1 MARSNRW
8 LIAGSLVASTLAGS
22 SAQACWL
29 TGCCGGA
36 PKTTTFYAPVA
47 PVVPAVPNPCNT
59 CAPVNPCAT
68 TGCNTCAAP
77 TLAAAPTTFA
87 QPTTALM
94 PVTPVTAY
102 RPGLFGG
109 LFSGSSTQPIAT
121 TLPYTAGYAPA
132 APYTVGYTP
141 LAAPAWTTAPYTS
154 YRPVAVAPVS
164 YAVPAAPVT
173 VQYAPQPVAQATY
186 YAPSTTTTV
195 PTTTYMPTTTATP
208 APVTTSAP
216 GCNCHSST
224 TVPST
229 SGQYWTPNTNGAV
242 VSSAPVSNGTIT
254 SGTITNGTTS
264 SGAVMTSGSTTTFG
278 NSNLGSQGV
287 IQQSAPQQAPANTDN
302 NVKPIE
308 DPIKKSSTTTPGYE
322 DPRNKT
328 ALMPLIDH
336 SQVVETKVNNAPMV
350 RSLEE
355 LAPFNPVR
363 MTSHA
368 R

>member
-1 MARSNRW
+1 
-8 LIAGSLVASTLAGS
+8 
-22 SAQACWL
+22 
-29 TGCCGGA
+29 
-36 PKTTTFYAPVA
+36 
-47 PVVPAVPNPCNT
+47 
-59 CAPVNPCAT
+59 
-68 TGCNTCAAP
+68 
-77 TLAAAPTTFA
+77 
-87 QPTTALM
+87 M

-109 LFSGSSTQPIAT
+109 LFSGSATQPVAT
-121 TLPYTAGYAPA
+121 TLPYTAGYAPTT
-132 APYTVGYTP
+132 PYTVGYAP
-141 LAAPAWTTAPYTS
+141 LATPAWTTAPYTS

-164 YAVPAAPVT
+164 YAVPATYTAPVT

-186 YAPSTTTTV
+186 YAPTTTTV
-195 PTTTYMPTTTATP
+195 PTTTYMPTTTVTP

-224 TVPST
+224 SSGTT
-229 SGQYWTPNTNGAV
+229 SKYWTPNSNAAV
-242 VSSAPVSNGTIT
+242 VSSTPITNGTVT
-254 SGTITNGTTS
+254 SGTTTS

-278 NSNLGSQGV
+278 TTNQGSQGV

-302 NVKPIE
+302 NVKPLE

-328 ALMPLIDH
+328 ALMPLIDN
-336 SQVVETKVNNAPMV
+336 SQVVETKSNNAPLV
-350 RSLEE
+350 RSLED

-363 MTSHA
+363 MTSHV